1 MKFQNQIALS
11 SYLPKNQLQDSN
23 FLKIRI
29 CLILFWPLIINK
41 IKTINYLGI
50 IVIVIKQG
58 FRPLPNVHGRSMS
71 FLNGCLKLFM
81 FFLELFGLGQGAGD
95 WEAGGQHPLGTVDPT
110 DYLKSLNYVIFQI
123 FHCQLF
129 HWHSF
134 HWGTSLYYVRVFWRI
149 LQSPHPPT

>member
-1 MKFQNQIALS
+1 MKWSLRQFAFKKQNFF
-11 SYLPKNQLQDSN
+11 LPV
-23 FLKIRI
+23 
-29 CLILFWPLIINK
+29 IINK
-41 IKTINYLGI
+41 IKIIIYLGI

-110 DYLKSLNYVIFQI
+110 DYLKSWNYVTF
-123 FHCQLF
+123 QLF
-129 HWHSF
+129 ISLPFISLSF
-134 HWGTSLYYVRVFWRI
+134 ISLPFISFGTIFI
-149 LQSPHPPT
+149 LRKGVLRLFRTTHLLHKDIFIT